1 MCVIPGFCFIHT
13 GICYAVFVPELFI
26 AAEKPTLSLKVNVIA
41 GLTNAVLDYVLIV
54 AFPLGLVGAALATA
68 AGQLVGG
75 IIPVI
80 YFPERTAA
88 YCSWGRRSGMESH
101 LADCD
106 QRIF

>member
-1 MCVIPGFCFIHT
+1 M
-13 GICYAVFVPELFI
+13 
-26 AAEKPTLSLKVNVIA
+26 SLKVNVIA

-54 AFPLGLVGAALATA
+54 VFPLGLVGAALATA
-68 AGQLVGG
+68 TGQLVGG

-88 YCSWGRRSGMESH
+88 IAAGEGEVAWKSH